1 MTMRQDSERYDI
13 ILWHIDTLGLCNAGV
28 LYSVPYSTAQYRS
41 GSYRTHSVVSVLA
54 WVHPFKSTDSHS
66 TTCRIIQNKGFMFVV
81 SPFILMESQSLY
93 FSWLVSSQIEIL
105 ISQHCDQTLVNWS
118 QKCFPQMPAHRCLNR
133 VSLISW
139 KIFVS
144 TSDLSKSVR

>member
-28 LYSVPYSTAQYRS
+28 LYTVNSTRCITDQ
-41 GSYRTHSVVSVLA
+41 HSTGQVAIALSVLA

-66 TTCRIIQNKGFMFVV
+66 TCRIIQNKGFMFVV

-93 FSWLVSSQIEIL
+93 FSWLVSSQFEIL